1 MFQEFISWILSYEG
15 TCIIL
20 AAGIVYMSIR
30 SIITHVKYRTT
41 AGTLH
46 IDNGED
52 KVICLFTLDIPIDSL
67 AKKKYVMMKI
77 DSKSHLKSW
86 ED

>member
-1 MFQEFISWILSYEG
+1 MG
-15 TCIIL
+15 VCII
-20 AAGIVYMSIR
+20 YMTIR
-30 SIITHVKYRTT
+30 SIINHYRYGTV

-46 IDNGED
+46 IDNDRED
-52 KVICLFTLDIPIDSL
+52 KVICLFTLDIPIDSV

-77 DSKSHLKSW
+77 DPKSHLKSW